1 MRRPQMNKAN
11 TAVKWDELEDLREL
25 EHNIYTERILSEE
38 YFRKCVDGIK
48 KWDRKELANIGKYS
62 IPHKIPFKVRFKN
75 FWNKVLKT
83 LGYGRTERFI

>member
-48 KWDRKELANIGKYS
+48 KWDRKELVNLAAHS
-62 IPHKIPFKVRFKN
+62 VPHRLPFKVRFNN
-75 FWNKVLKT
+75 FIKKVLKD
-83 LGYGRTERFI
+83 